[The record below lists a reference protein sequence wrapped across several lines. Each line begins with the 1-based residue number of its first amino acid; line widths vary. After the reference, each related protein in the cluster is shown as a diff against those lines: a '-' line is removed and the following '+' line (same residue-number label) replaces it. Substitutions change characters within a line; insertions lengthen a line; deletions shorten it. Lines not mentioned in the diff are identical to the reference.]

1 MHQRLSLLVSPIPA
15 PNVAITIYIPPTDA
29 TSLANQMHSKL
40 TNRVDLSSNSY
51 PNPIMGLD
59 DQRVIGS
66 GFAAD
71 SISDG
76 QAYKSNE
83 RIFVVCDACFWATTY
98 LDKSR
103 LSVLDSRCSR
113 CQEVELSSFPILA
126 NESFTYTHSEKRGLE
141 LRFTSHKDWN
151 AELPTVSAF
160 KANHVIVKVICK
172 W

>member
-141 LRFTSHKDWN
+141 LRFTSHKD
-151 AELPTVSAF
+151 
-160 KANHVIVKVICK
+160 
-172 W
+172 

>member
-1 MHQRLSLLVSPIPA
+1 MSSIPA
-15 PNVAITIYIPPTDA
+15 PNVAIMIYISPTNA
-29 TSLANQMHSKL
+29 TSLANQMHSEL
-40 TNRVDLSSNSY
+40 TNRVDLSS
-51 PNPIMGLD
+51 PTVGLD
-59 DQRVIGS
+59 GQRVIGS

-76 QAYKSNE
+76 HAYKSNE

-103 LSVLDSRCSR
+103 LPVLDSRCSR

-141 LRFTSHKDWN
+141 LIFTSRKD
-151 AELPTVSAF
+151 
-160 KANHVIVKVICK
+160 
-172 W
+172 

>member
-1 MHQRLSLLVSPIPA
+1 MHQRLSLLVSSIPA
-15 PNVAITIYIPPTDA
+15 PNVAITIYISPTNA
-29 TSLANQMHSKL
+29 TSLANQMHSEL

-103 LSVLDSRCSR
+103 LPVLDSRCSR

-141 LRFTSHKDWN
+141 LRFTSRKD
-151 AELPTVSAF
+151 
-160 KANHVIVKVICK
+160 
-172 W
+172 

>member
-59 DQRVIGS
+59 DQRVIGG

-141 LRFTSHKDWN
+141 LRLTSHKD
-151 AELPTVSAF
+151 
-160 KANHVIVKVICK
+160 
-172 W
+172 